1 MKSSSKDRASRGISC
16 LQKITVGQGKKS
28 ASYHGSSSNPQ
39 QEVNKKLKNQP
50 LSDMRGMINQGQKF
64 SEEMLRLCIA
74 RIEDKVARVSLRDLK
89 FSHKVA
95 PCRLVVPF
103 QAMLTPTLPAS
114 HKPEY
119 LKGFRAFPRD
129 PTTIEGNAP

>member
-1 MKSSSKDRASRGISC
+1 
-16 LQKITVGQGKKS
+16 
-28 ASYHGSSSNPQ
+28 
-39 QEVNKKLKNQP
+39 
-50 LSDMRGMINQGQKF
+50 MRGMINQGQKF

-74 RIEDKVARVSLRDLK
+74 RIEDKVLRVSLRDLK

-129 PTTIEGNAP
+129 PTTIEGNAS